1 MPKTINELL
10 ALVRINLK
18 VRYRQTAVGFLW
30 VILNPII
37 LFAAQAIIFARILTR
52 SDSSYYY
59 YLLSGL
65 LPWFYLSQ
73 TSQMGCN
80 YIRANSGLVK
90 NLNIHPFKLIAG
102 LAIENFINFLTASLI
117 IYLYLFLRYGG
128 EVTSLFT
135 FLAAGSFLSILVC
148 LITFIAAML
157 NVVYRDTN
165 YILHFVFTVL
175 YFMTPTFFYAE
186 HLPAE
191 FAQLL
196 KINPFYWVISLF
208 RVKDLSAPSL
218 EILAANLIFML
229 VAAALSFW
237 IWKKLRNKIYLKL

>member
-1 MPKTINELL
+1 MPKAINELL
-10 ALVRINLK
+10 ALVGINLK

-37 LFAAQAIIFARILTR
+37 LFTVQAVLFTRILAH

-59 YLLSGL
+59 YLLTGL

-73 TSQMGCN
+73 TAQMGCN
-80 YIRANSGLVK
+80 YIRVNSGLVK
-90 NLNIHPFKLIAG
+90 NLRIHPFKLIAG
-102 LAIENFINFLTASLI
+102 LAIENYINLLAASLI
-117 IYLYLFLRYGG
+117 IYVVLFLSYGG
-128 EVTSLFT
+128 GLTSFFV
-135 FLAAGSFLSILVC
+135 FLAASIFLLVLVC

-157 NVVYRDTN
+157 NVVFRDTN
-165 YILHFVFTVL
+165 YILHFIFTVL

-196 KINPFYWVISLF
+196 KINPFFWVISLF
-208 RVKDLSAPSL
+208 RVKDFSASSI
-218 EILAANLIFML
+218 EILIANLLIFL
-229 VAAALSFW
+229 VVSASGFW
-237 IWKKLRNKIYLKL
+237 LWKKLRNKIYLKL